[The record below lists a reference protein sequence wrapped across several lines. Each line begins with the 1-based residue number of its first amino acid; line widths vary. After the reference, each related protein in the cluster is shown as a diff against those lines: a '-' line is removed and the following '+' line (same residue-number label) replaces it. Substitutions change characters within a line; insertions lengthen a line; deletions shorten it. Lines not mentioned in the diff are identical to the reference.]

1 MEVEQGDSEASCPAA
16 HPRGIRRATLNT
28 EGTGWGLTRGPL
40 LCICFQGEVCGVQ
53 KMCVCWGPKSL
64 HLLLGWE
71 GAAGRGS
78 SSPGV
83 SPHQVG
89 KMKARAR
96 RWRPGQLP
104 WGIYCP
110 EGVVWVKAS
119 LGPGGGCSGQRPV
132 RLGGRRQ
139 ERPRREWWREGGRR
153 NRSGNP
159 LGQGLFCRSHSC
171 SHLPLSLS
179 PLLPLPLSTSRRP
192 DTSEGRECPLLSWDL
207 LGSPATSSPPPP
219 ASSKHT
225 CL

>member
-16 HPRGIRRATLNT
+16 HPRGIRKATLHT

-119 LGPGGGCSGQRPV
+119 LGPGGGCSGQRRV
-132 RLGGRRQ
+132 RLGGRRGPG
-139 ERPRREWWREGGRR
+139 ESGGGREGGGTALEIPSARAC
-153 NRSGNP
+153 SVGHIPAATSLSPCLPSSHFLFP
-159 LGQGLFCRSHSC
+159 LPEGQTPLREESAPSSLGTSWEVLPPLL
-171 SHLPLSLS
+171 HLPLP
-179 PLLPLPLSTSRRP
+179 PLNTPVSN
-192 DTSEGRECPLLSWDL
+192 
-207 LGSPATSSPPPP
+207 
-219 ASSKHT
+219 
-225 CL
+225 